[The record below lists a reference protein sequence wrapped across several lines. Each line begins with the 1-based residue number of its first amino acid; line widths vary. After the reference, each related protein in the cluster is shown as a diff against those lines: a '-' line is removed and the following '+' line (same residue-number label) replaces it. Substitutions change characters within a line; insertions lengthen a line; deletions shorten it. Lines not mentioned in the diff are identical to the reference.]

1 MLYFVLQL
9 NTFQVVLVTGE
20 GQTYIIFLFDQI
32 QWTTADS
39 CGGSNGLGGSH
50 QARVGFA
57 AGDGM
62 RGTEIPGSGFQ
73 NGLLALDEVEMHV
86 YHVDNE
92 DSTVE
97 GYPPFGM

>member
-1 MLYFVLQL
+1 MLYFLQL
-9 NTFQVVLVTGE
+9 NTFQVVLVTDGE
-20 GQTYIIFLFDQI
+20 QTYIIFLFDQI

-39 CGGSNGLGGSH
+39 GGGSNGLGGNRP
-50 QARVGFA
+50 ARVGFA

-73 NGLLALDEVEMHV
+73 NGLLALDEVEMYV
-86 YHVDNE
+86 YRVDNE